1 MQIDG
6 EMWRV
11 GARRQ
16 SRVLTPKQLTSCER
30 HRVGGTSAASED
42 NGIGR
47 HFRSRYSTIWEGVEG
62 LRR

>member
-30 HRVGGTSAASED
+30 HRVGGTSAA
-42 NGIGR
+42 
-47 HFRSRYSTIWEGVEG
+47 FRGQRYRATFPKQI
-62 LRR
+62 